1 LIEPQAACYV
11 LRAVHLAVTRAHSR
25 GWPFGLRMT
34 GPIHPDSPTD
44 AAPRQDPADTGYRI
58 RAGEFEGPLDLLL
71 HLVRINEVEITDI
84 PIVTITEQY
93 QEYLEAMQQLNLEV
107 AGEYLVMAATLMHIK
122 SRMLLP
128 PDPTAAD
135 EEGEADPRAEL
146 AQQLLE
152 YQRFKQ
158 AAESLQAMDSRRSLI
173 WTRDEAAEEFEGE
186 ELLTVDVV
194 DLLTAFR
201 RLLHRLG
208 EEARLQM
215 HRDTVSVADKIKWL
229 RELLSERRSLDFLA
243 LLEDLPTRLDRIAT
257 FLALLE
263 MSRLQMIL
271 AFQRK
276 PLGEIRIA
284 LIESPAEDAGE
295 IGVGGG
301 TATPAPAAAEED
313 SQ

>member
-201 RLLHRLG
+201 
-208 EEARLQM
+208 